1 MQRNGALISK
11 EDRMKRQEHN
21 KRGVAIIEMTLSML
35 VMVPLLLGTAAIG
48 LNLVRTHET
57 IQLARDAGNMY
68 ARSSARGINFAQPGN
83 KTILAN
89 IGSNLGLQTT
99 PGQGTAVV
107 ILSAL
112 TYVDIP
118 ACSSQGLVSGGVPTA
133 ECTNYTK
140 WVFTQRIVIG
150 NSAVRTS
157 ILGTPTGVV
166 IDPITCKI
174 SPSDYIKKAG
184 AVATFTGVNPYSVV
198 NNVAQGLPSGQQLFI
213 AEAGSLGFNMPPFVS
228 NAVAYSWGM
237 F

>member
-1 MQRNGALISK
+1 
-11 EDRMKRQEHN
+11 MKRQKHN

-57 IQLARDAGNMY
+57 IQLARDAGHMY
-68 ARSSARGINFAQPGN
+68 ARGIDFAQPGN

-99 PGQGTAVV
+99 AGQGSAVV
-107 ILSAL
+107 TLSAL
-112 TYVDIP
+112 TYVDTP
-118 ACSSQGLVSGGVPTA
+118 TCASQGLVSGGIPTGA
-133 ECTNYTK
+133 CTNYTK

-157 ILGTPTGVV
+157 ILGAPLTSGPTGVV
-166 IDPITCKI
+166 VDSTTGKI
-174 SPSDYIKKAG
+174 SASDYVKKAG

-198 NNVAQGLPSGQQLFI
+198 NSVAQGLPSGQQLFV
-213 AEAGSLGFNMPPFVS
+213 AEAASTGFNMPPFVS